1 MTRGTIGRVRK
12 AIFGLGFFLI
22 AACSGSSEKDDSE
35 SGTTA
40 ASGGDES
47 SAGSDQ
53 DTGGSTSTGGNAG
66 SSATNAGG
74 SPTGG
79 ISSGGSS
86 TGGSSTGGSPRGG
99 SNQGGAAQGGSTSQ
113 GGSGG
118 SAAAQGGNAAGMA
131 GRAAGAGVGP
141 AGSGGRAGA
150 GAGGTGGAS
159 GATPECDPDDGELDN
174 TTYPDCRPRIAGD
187 SCELCI
193 EAYCCEAARVCYG
206 YDPGNV
212 CGWGGPTSGT
222 YAGLNEI
229 DCFVAC
235 VRDYVEENGAY
246 DDAADDRCIPRCTTQ
261 TCGLIGKATQELVVC
276 MRANCEDEC
285 FVPRP

>member
-1 MTRGTIGRVRK
+1 VRK
-12 AIFGLGFFLI
+12 AIIGLGFFLI
-22 AACSGSSEKDDSE
+22 ASCSGSSEKDDSE

-53 DTGGSTSTGGNAG
+53 DTGGSTSTGGNAA
-66 SSATNAGG
+66 SSGTNTGG

-99 SNQGGAAQGGSTSQ
+99 SNQGGALQGGSTSQ

-118 SAAAQGGNAAGMA
+118 AAAAQGGAAAGTA

-150 GAGGTGGAS
+150 AGTGGTSVTAV
-159 GATPECDPDDGELDN
+159 CDPPDGEPLDN
-174 TTYPDCRPRIAGD
+174 TPYPDCRPRIAGD
-187 SCELCI
+187 ACELCI
-193 EAYCCEAARVCYG
+193 EAYCCEESRVCYG
-206 YDPGNV
+206 YNPGNV
-212 CGWGGPTSGT
+212 CGWGGPISGT
-222 YAGLNEI
+222 YENLNEV
-229 DCFVAC
+229 DCFVWC
-235 VRDYVEENGAY
+235 VRDYVEENGVY

-261 TCGLIGKATQELVVC
+261 NCGLIGKATQDLVAC
-276 MRANCEDEC
+276 MRANCEDQC